1 MTWLRIDDGLPEHIK
16 TERLFEITGG
26 GYAFAAARLVWL
38 DCACASAR
46 ALTDGRVTL
55 AGAQRAVRL
64 PPRVVERAIGHLVE
78 AGFFVLAAPKVW
90 VFHDWAEYQPTRAE
104 VQESRKSAA
113 QRQRDSRQKC
123 SMSQRDMQRDST
135 RDFAVSHAS
144 PSRPVPNP
152 RERRTENTV
161 YFPPSPHDPGAEG
174 EECDDSKREGPE
186 KAPSSLASGQE
197 VTPTGQ
203 RPSGQSAALL
213 GPSTALEG
221 VVTVDDV
228 DDVLPKGS
236 NGRVEVRTQA
246 QQKLAFVRALQA
258 LGVTRGE
265 LEAAARLC
273 RDPSKLWPTYKDMAS
288 PSAVVTIP
296 FLLGAIVPGG
306 DYEAKHLQTLLAR
319 ARRVHAVPSALPE
332 AEAPSKGPYVP
343 PMTRE
348 ESVALMRAKRPAV
361 FGPWKS

>member
-135 RDFAVSHAS
+135 RDFAVTS
-144 PSRPVPNP
+144 PSVTLPRPVPSQTP
-152 RERRTENTV
+152 EKEVQKTQSTSPPPPTTPAQRERSATTQ
-161 YFPPSPHDPGAEG
+161 S
-174 EECDDSKREGPE
+174 E
-186 KAPSSLASGQE
+186 KAPRRHLAASL
-197 VTPTGQ
+197 V
-203 RPSGQSAALL
+203 
-213 GPSTALEG
+213 
-221 VVTVDDV
+221 
-228 DDVLPKGS
+228 
-236 NGRVEVRTQA
+236 
-246 QQKLAFVRALQA
+246 
-258 LGVTRGE
+258 
-265 LEAAARLC
+265 
-273 RDPSKLWPTYKDMAS
+273 
-288 PSAVVTIP
+288 
-296 FLLGAIVPGG
+296 
-306 DYEAKHLQTLLAR
+306 
-319 ARRVHAVPSALPE
+319 ARR
-332 AEAPSKGPYVP
+332 
-343 PMTRE
+343 
-348 ESVALMRAKRPAV
+348 
-361 FGPWKS
+361 